1 MNNIFNNY
9 VLAKNYKL
17 NLNFAKYIGSAAFL
31 RNKCMN
37 KNENILIF
45 GKENDNE
52 RRLDDL
58 ILEPLLRL
66 SFSLLLCFKA

>member
-9 VLAKNYKL
+9 VLAENYMFH
-17 NLNFAKYIGSAAFL
+17 LNFAKYLGSGAFL

-37 KNENILIF
+37 KNESIRIF
-45 GKENDNE
+45 GKENDTE
-52 RRLDDL
+52 KRLDDL
-58 ILEPLLRL
+58 ILEPFLRL

>member
-9 VLAKNYKL
+9 VLAKNYML
-17 NLNFAKYIGSAAFL
+17 NLNFEKYLGFAAFL

-37 KNENILIF
+37 KNENIRVF
-45 GKENDNE
+45 GKENDIE
-52 RRLDDL
+52 RRLEDL
-58 ILEPLLRL
+58 ILEPFLRL

>member
-9 VLAKNYKL
+9 VLVKNYML
-17 NLNFAKYIGSAAFL
+17 NLNFAKYLGSAAFL

-37 KNENILIF
+37 KNENIRVF
-45 GKENDNE
+45 DKENDIK

-58 ILEPLLRL
+58 ILEPFLRL
-66 SFSLLLCFKA
+66 SFSLLLCLKA

>member
-17 NLNFAKYIGSAAFL
+17 NLNFAKYLGSAAFL

-37 KNENILIF
+37 KNEIDPVF
-45 GKENDNE
+45 GKKNDIK
-52 RRLDDL
+52 RKLDDL
-58 ILEPLLRL
+58 ILEPFLRL